1 MVVWVVMSVVMCSR
15 LPRRELHERCA
26 GLSCPVILP
35 PFATGLMWSAVK
47 LSLSFQCA
55 PQLMG
60 LPHSQHGML
69 LRLAW
74 CLSASRL
81 ATYARSLRHV
91 VAMCFHL
98 LSFAGLRC
106 PLVRISLLP

>member
-1 MVVWVVMSVVMCSR
+1 MVVWVVVNVVMCSR
-15 LPRRELHERCA
+15 LPLRELQERCA

-55 PQLMG
+55 FQLMG
-60 LPHSQHGML
+60 LPQSQHGML

-74 CLSASRL
+74 RRRASRL
-81 ATYARSLRHV
+81 ATYARSLRQV
-91 VAMCFHL
+91 IAMCC
-98 LSFAGLRC
+98 SPA
-106 PLVRISLLP
+106 